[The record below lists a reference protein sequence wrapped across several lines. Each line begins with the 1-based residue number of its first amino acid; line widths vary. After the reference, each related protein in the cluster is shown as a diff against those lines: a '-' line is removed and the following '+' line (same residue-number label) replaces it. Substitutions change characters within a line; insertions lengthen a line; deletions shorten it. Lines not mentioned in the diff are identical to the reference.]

1 MTTDKNLRPSLDAT
15 GFKPVGFLNEIS
27 DIEAVAISLLR
38 SWCNGNDEQF
48 EMTSKLILYLG
59 KEKGFEARSNLNEL
73 CKILFYRSRRNFMC
87 HNSDCYCIGAH
98 EAYFANIILALANE
112 DIEEAE
118 ILASLFLDTNI
129 IGNFLEIAKT
139 FSATAQLVNKSK
151 LNIRSPSHL
160 RTQIQ

>member
-1 MTTDKNLRPSLDAT
+1 MTADKNHRPSLDAT

-38 SWCNGNDEQF
+38 SWRNGNYEQF

-73 CKILFYRSRRNFMC
+73 CKILFYRSRRNFIC

-112 DIEEAE
+112 DMEGAE
-118 ILASLFLDTNI
+118 ILASLFLEANI
-129 IGNFLEIAKT
+129 IGNFLEIAKI
-139 FSATAQLVNKSK
+139 FSATAQLLKKRK
-151 LNIRSPSHL
+151 LNIQIPNHL
-160 RTQIQ
+160 WTQIQ

>member
-1 MTTDKNLRPSLDAT
+1 
-15 GFKPVGFLNEIS
+15 
-27 DIEAVAISLLR
+27 
-38 SWCNGNDEQF
+38 
-48 EMTSKLILYLG
+48 MTSKLILYLG

-129 IGNFLEIAKT
+129 IGNFLEIAKI

-151 LNIRSPSHL
+151 LNIQSPSHL
-160 RTQIQ
+160 HTQIQ

>member
-27 DIEAVAISLLR
+27 DIESVAISLLR

-73 CKILFYRSRRNFMC
+73 YKILFHRSRRNFMC
-87 HNSDCYCIGAH
+87 HNSNCSCIGAH

-118 ILASLFLDTNI
+118 ILASLFLEMNI
-129 IGNFLEIAKT
+129 IGNFLEIAKI
-139 FSATAQLVNKSK
+139 FSATVQLVNKSK
-151 LNIRSPSHL
+151 LNIQSPSHL

>member
-1 MTTDKNLRPSLDAT
+1 MTADKNHRPSLDAT

-38 SWCNGNDEQF
+38 SWRNGNYEQF

-73 CKILFYRSRRNFMC
+73 CKILFYRSRRNFIC

-112 DIEEAE
+112 DMEGAE
-118 ILASLFLDTNI
+118 ILASLFLEANI
-129 IGNFLEIAKT
+129 IGNFLEIAKI
-139 FSATAQLVNKSK
+139 FSATAQLLKKRK
-151 LNIRSPSHL
+151 LNIQIPNHL

>member
-38 SWCNGNDEQF
+38 SWRNGNYEQF

-73 CKILFYRSRRNFMC
+73 CKILFYRSRRNFIC

-112 DIEEAE
+112 DMEGAE
-118 ILASLFLDTNI
+118 ILASLFLEANI
-129 IGNFLEIAKT
+129 IGNFLEIAKI
-139 FSATAQLVNKSK
+139 FSATAQLLKK
-151 LNIRSPSHL
+151 RKINIQIPNHL

>member
-1 MTTDKNLRPSLDAT
+1 
-15 GFKPVGFLNEIS
+15 
-27 DIEAVAISLLR
+27 
-38 SWCNGNDEQF
+38 
-48 EMTSKLILYLG
+48 
-59 KEKGFEARSNLNEL
+59 
-73 CKILFYRSRRNFMC
+73 MC

-112 DIEEAE
+112 DIEEAK

-129 IGNFLEIAKT
+129 IGNFLEIAKI

-151 LNIRSPSHL
+151 LNIQSPSHL

>member
-48 EMTSKLILYLG
+48 EMTSKLILCLG

-73 CKILFYRSRRNFMC
+73 CKILFYRSRGNFMC

-129 IGNFLEIAKT
+129 IGNFLEIAKI

-151 LNIRSPSHL
+151 LNIQSPSHL

>member
-48 EMTSKLILYLG
+48 EMTSKLILCLG

-73 CKILFYRSRRNFMC
+73 CKILFYRSRGNFMC

-112 DIEEAE
+112 DIEGAE

-129 IGNFLEIAKT
+129 IGNFLEIAKI

-151 LNIRSPSHL
+151 LNIQSPSHL

>member
-48 EMTSKLILYLG
+48 EMTSKLILCLG

-129 IGNFLEIAKT
+129 IGNFLEIAKI

-151 LNIRSPSHL
+151 LNIQSPSHL

>member
-1 MTTDKNLRPSLDAT
+1 MTIDKNLRPSLDAT

-27 DIEAVAISLLR
+27 DIEPVAISLLR
-38 SWCNGNDEQF
+38 SWCNGNDEWF

-129 IGNFLEIAKT
+129 IGNFLEIAKI
-139 FSATAQLVNKSK
+139 FSATVQLVNKSK
-151 LNIRSPSHL
+151 LNIQSSSHL